1 MQSAKFL
8 HFTIEYITIS
18 NQNIFYSVSSILPSH
33 QLPTNPSKPHLL
45 HFPFLIEALHQE
57 KHPFNSGIRLFM
69 KKVACYDAAAAF
81 DALGYNFVICVI

>member
-1 MQSAKFL
+1 MQGAKIL

-33 QLPTNPSKPHLL
+33 QLPTNPSKPHLPRL
-45 HFPFLIEALHQE
+45 PFRIEAPHQE